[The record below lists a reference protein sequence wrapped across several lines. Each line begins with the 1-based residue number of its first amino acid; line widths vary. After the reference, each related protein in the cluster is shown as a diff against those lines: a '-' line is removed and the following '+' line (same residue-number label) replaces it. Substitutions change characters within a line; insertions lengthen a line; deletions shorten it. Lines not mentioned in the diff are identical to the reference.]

1 MSNRCANSIYLLIM
15 ILMAGLA
22 LVLQHW
28 GAPTF
33 DIYSFNVGCE
43 NVPHLDADACKGDGA
58 VYRVSM
64 GLFLWFVFL
73 TCGTLFGSRKFHIGW
88 WGIKAVLFIVL
99 IVGAFFIP
107 NDVFGAGTS
116 ADGSQTSGSYGY
128 AQFSRVVSALF
139 LISQIVAFIDFAY
152 HWNGSWV
159 QKAYGGVDDD
169 ESDIVDKRWLAGIL
183 ACCALLLI
191 LSVVGI
197 ALLYVFYGACSLSA
211 MFITLTALAVV
222 GFTVLQVTTADSD
235 SSLLTSSVVAIYC
248 VYLCWSAVNSNPATC
263 NPGST
268 GSDDPGMIALGMLV
282 AAFSLGWTCY
292 SATASATTVT
302 SGSAA
307 ASEEAANAAVADDM
321 SRPLNGGRGVPSS
334 NKLSREV
341 EHKAGG
347 EDDGVNSA
355 TSEAKEDALERA
367 AAARDLAADKEG
379 EEEDSAQPGDAG
391 GAQPD
396 SRLWYFHVV
405 MAAGALYMAMLL
417 TNWGTGSVQDESGV
431 SPSPAGASGSG
442 GKVIVHSSST
452 GLAQMWVKIVSQWLA
467 IAIYVWTLIAPRCFP
482 DRDFS

>member
-33 DIYSFNVGCE
+33 DIYSFNVGC
-43 NVPHLDADACKGDGA
+43 NNIPHLDEEACKGDGA
-58 VYRVSM
+58 VYRISM

-73 TCGTLFGSRKFHIGW
+73 TCGTLFGSRQFHIGW
-88 WGIKAVLFIVL
+88 WGIKVLLFLVL

-107 NDVFGAGTS
+107 NDVFGAGAS
-116 ADGSQTSGSYGY
+116 ADGSQISGGYGY
-128 AQFSRVVSALF
+128 AQFSRVISALF

-159 QKAYGGVDDD
+159 EKAYGGVDDD
-169 ESDIVDKRWLAGIL
+169 ESELVDRRWLAGIL

-191 LSVVGI
+191 MSVVGI

-211 MFITLTALAVV
+211 VFITLTALAVV

-248 VYLCWSAVNSNPATC
+248 VYLCWSSVNSNPASC
-263 NPGST
+263 NPGAS

-307 ASEEAANAAVADDM
+307 ASEEAANASVADDM
-321 SRPLNGGRGVPSS
+321 SQPLNGGRGATT
-334 NKLSREV
+334 NKLSREI
-341 EHKAGG
+341 EHKADVGVS
-347 EDDGVNSA
+347 EDNKDSD
-355 TSEAKEDALERA
+355 AKEDAMERA
-367 AAARDLAADKEG
+367 EDIADVD
-379 EEEDSAQPGDAG
+379 EDDGGAVQPGDAG
-391 GAQPD
+391 GVQPD

-417 TNWGTGSVQDESGV
+417 TNWGTGSVQDEPST
-431 SPSPAGASGSG
+431 SPSASGSSG

-452 GLAQMWVKIVSQWLA
+452 GLAQMWVKIISQWLA

>member
-1 MSNRCANSIYLLIM
+1 MSKRCANSIYLLIM
-15 ILMAGLA
+15 VLMAGVA

-64 GLFLWFVFL
+64 GLFLWFIFL
-73 TCGTLFGSRKFHIGW
+73 TLGTLFGNRSFHIGW
-88 WGIKAVLFIVL
+88 WGLKILIFLVL

-107 NDVFGAGTS
+107 NDVFGAGAST
-116 ADGSQTSGSYGY
+116 DGSQTSGSYGY
-128 AQFSRVVSALF
+128 AQFSRIVSALF

-159 QKAYGGVDDD
+159 QKAYGGVDDE
-169 ESDIVDKRWLAGIL
+169 ESDVVDKRWLVGIL
-183 ACCALLLI
+183 VCCASMLI

-197 ALLYVFYGACSLSA
+197 GLLYVFYGGCSISA
-211 MFITLTALAVV
+211 MFITLTALSVV
-222 GFTVLQVTTADSD
+222 GFTVLQVTTEDSD

-248 VYLCWSAVNSNPATC
+248 VYLCWSAVNSNPASC

-302 SGSAA
+302 SGVSAA
-307 ASEEAANAAVADDM
+307 VEEAANATEKDDLTQPIN
-321 SRPLNGGRGVPSS
+321 RPSS
-334 NKLSREV
+334 NRLSHSV
-341 EHKAGG
+341 EHKASVAADNDSKK
-347 EDDGVNSA
+347 DDGVPDA
-355 TSEAKEDALERA
+355 EDPSV
-367 AAARDLAADKEG
+367 DDD
-379 EEEDSAQPGDAG
+379 EEDEPQPGNAG
-391 GAQPD
+391 GVQPD
-396 SRLWYFHVV
+396 GRLWYFHVV

-417 TNWGTGSVQDESGV
+417 TNWGTGSVRDEAGT
-431 SPSPAGASGSG
+431 SPSSSGSG
-442 GKVIVHSSST
+442 STVVVHSSST
-452 GLAQMWVKIVSQWLA
+452 GYAQMWVKIASQWVA

-482 DRDFS
+482 DRDFSYAEA